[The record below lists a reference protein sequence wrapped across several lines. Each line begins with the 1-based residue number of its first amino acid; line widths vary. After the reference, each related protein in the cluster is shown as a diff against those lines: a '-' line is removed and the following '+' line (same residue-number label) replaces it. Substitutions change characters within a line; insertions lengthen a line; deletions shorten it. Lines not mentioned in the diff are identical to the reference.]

1 VNYLKGID
9 VKNIVKKSK
18 VEKIGNGLKEA
29 FSSQKYVFLSFGIAI
44 VFFAINV
51 ILPNSKTLLEIFKAQ
66 GITASSH
73 FALVLLE
80 GSFGTMTLL
89 SAILLITIA
98 CLLGIVISLIVY
110 KIKSIKG
117 SAMQGGKITTVG
129 AILGVA
135 APGCA
140 SCGLGVLS
148 VFGLT
153 SSLAVLP
160 FKGAEI
166 GIISIVLLMIAGA
179 SVATRIAEGES
190 CKIEFKKKKK

>member
-1 VNYLKGID
+1 M
-9 VKNIVKKSK
+9 KKSK
-18 VEKIGNGLKEA
+18 VKKIENGLKEA
-29 FSSQKYVFLSFGIAI
+29 FSSQKYVFLSFGIAV

-51 ILPNSKTLLEIFKAQ
+51 ILPNSKTLLDILKTQ
-66 GITASSH
+66 GIAASGN

-110 KIKSIKG
+110 KIKVIRG
-117 SAMQGGKITTVG
+117 STMRGGRITTVG

-140 SCGLGVLS
+140 SCSLGVLS
-148 VFGLT
+148 LFGLT
-153 SSLAVLP
+153 GSLAVLP

-166 GIISIVLLMIAGA
+166 GVISILLLMIAGA

-190 CKIEFKKKKK
+190 CKIEFKKKKR